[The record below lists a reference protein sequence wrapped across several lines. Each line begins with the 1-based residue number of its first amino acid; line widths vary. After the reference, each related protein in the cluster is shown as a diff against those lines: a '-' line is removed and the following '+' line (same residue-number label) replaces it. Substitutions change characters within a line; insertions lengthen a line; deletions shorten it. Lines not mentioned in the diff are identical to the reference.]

1 MIRVEVESYC
11 DDCLA
16 FEPDVE
22 QPQRSYADGMVF
34 YQTDT
39 VVRCKKRKHCAR
51 LVQYLRK
58 QDEVHQ
64 NETEKE
70 T

>member
-11 DDCLA
+11 DDCFA

-22 QPQRSYADGMVF
+22 QPQRCFADDILF

-39 VVRCKKRKHCAR
+39 IIRCKKRKHCAR
-51 LVQYLRK
+51 LVQYLRRK
-58 QDEVHQ
+58 DEVYQ
-64 NETEKE
+64 NESKE

>member
-1 MIRVEVESYC
+1 MIRIEVEPYC
-11 DDCLA
+11 NDCPA

-22 QPQRSYADGMVF
+22 QPQRCFADDILF

-58 QDEVHQ
+58 QNEVHQ